1 MSKYKPDVASA
12 MQLKRRL
19 KKETTMNDKPT
30 FWRVEYG
37 NDTGANDEYFYEWWT
52 VTNGERS
59 VKCDTESEGYE
70 LCDLLNLSAKYDL
83 TKLEELVKAA
93 EETSARGN
101 GFLDL
106 DNAIKSIKR

>member
-1 MSKYKPDVASA
+1 MNNTTKGAFSVSTDDKGRYNVLRFDRVNEDGSKIYDDVATCSDELDA
-12 MQLKRRL
+12 DDIVRL
-19 KKETTMNDKPT
+19 
-30 FWRVEYG
+30 G
-37 NDTGANDEYFYEWWT
+37 N
-52 VTNGERS
+52 
-59 VKCDTESEGYE
+59 
-70 LCDLLNLSAKYDL
+70 LNQKFDL